1 MKFPTITSSNTI
13 GLLAIVLSCLLSVF
27 SISTNPLLNDDAYG
41 YLRAAEI
48 FNIAGIDAVL
58 DSYGW
63 YGYSILIALADL
75 ILPGSLLLAAHLL
88 NTASF
93 ALLVFSFIKISCE
106 FSSDQSHQQRI
117 QFFAAATILAFPL
130 LNEMRF
136 FLIRDFAFWAF
147 TLLSLQQLIVYQ
159 RNGLLRSAICWS
171 LAVLIAILFR
181 LEGILLAIFVPFSL
195 LLGTT
200 ANKGKRFLTL
210 ICVLFASILL
220 VLMLAFL
227 LQINLLELMQYA
239 YRYYLPLLFNLGT
252 VLTDSALNVN
262 TALFTVE
269 NFPGT
274 DNVGYGLMIAIFA
287 YFFTVV
293 ANLVNALSV
302 PFTVLLLFATWH
314 GHLHLPHKIRWLV
327 LSYIG
332 CTLLG
337 LLLFLFIM
345 HFLTQRYAALLCIL
359 LLTLVPGALNSMYEK
374 ALANHSTKRF
384 LYMLGIF
391 CVYFSGDSLISFGYS
406 QHYLKE
412 ASDWSV
418 SNLPAATNL
427 HTNHYAIAYNSKRI
441 EAYDKISLSA
451 ASTITQ
457 SKRGDYLML
466 AVRQSESEIRALL
479 DANQQLQ
486 LITRFSNTR
495 GDEVRVYQQ
504 Q

>member
-1 MKFPTITSSNTI
+1 
-13 GLLAIVLSCLLSVF
+13 
-27 SISTNPLLNDDAYG
+27 
-41 YLRAAEI
+41 
-48 FNIAGIDAVL
+48 
-58 DSYGW
+58 
-63 YGYSILIALADL
+63 
-75 ILPGSLLLAAHLL
+75 
-88 NTASF
+88 
-93 ALLVFSFIKISCE
+93 
-106 FSSDQSHQQRI
+106 
-117 QFFAAATILAFPL
+117 
-130 LNEMRF
+130 
-136 FLIRDFAFWAF
+136 
-147 TLLSLQQLIVYQ
+147 VYQ

-239 YRYYLPLLFNLGT
+239 YRYYLPQLFNLGT
-252 VLTDSALNVN
+252 VLTDSALNLN

-287 YFFTVV
+287 YCFTVV

-314 GHLHLPHKIRWLV
+314 GHLHLPHKIRWLL
-327 LSYIG
+327 LSYIA

-374 ALANHSTKRF
+374 ALASHSTKRF
-384 LYMLGIF
+384 LYIVGIF